1 MIPKFL
7 IPILLIIVAVILRL
21 QQKKKKMLC
30 WFSSWHQLSKYLKLD
45 HCEILGFSQMQIN
58 CEKKK
63 PITIFFFFPILWR
76 TIIQV
81 QKDVTK
87 KSRVMLVL
95 PQLITLLVTCIQ
107 ALHRIL
113 LLFTFIL
120 IIQGC
125 AWATSAVDTAYNPHP
140 NPSPLSLCCKK
151 CWFDLYQRPFLIVAP
166 EVVSKG
172 HMFDDV

>member
-30 WFSSWHQLSKYLKLD
+30 WFSSWHQLSKNLKLD

-58 CEKKK
+58 CEKKM
-63 PITIFFFFPILWR
+63 PITIFFSFFQILWR

-81 QKDVTK
+81 QKVVTK

-107 ALHRIL
+107 ALHLNLAAFYIHSNQPGRCL
-113 LLFTFIL
+113 
-120 IIQGC
+120 G
-125 AWATSAVDTAYNPHP
+125 Y
-140 NPSPLSLCCKK
+140 LS
-151 CWFDLYQRPFLIVAP
+151 CWHCL
-166 EVVSKG
+166 
-172 HMFDDV
+172 

>member
-1 MIPKFL
+1 M
-7 IPILLIIVAVILRL
+7 
-21 QQKKKKMLC
+21 
-30 WFSSWHQLSKYLKLD
+30 
-45 HCEILGFSQMQIN
+45 
-58 CEKKK
+58 
-63 PITIFFFFPILWR
+63 PITIFFSFFQILWR

-81 QKDVTK
+81 QKEVTK

-140 NPSPLSLCCKK
+140 NPSPLGLCSKNV
-151 CWFDLYQRPFLIVAP
+151 DLFYIKDLSQWLLLRVSQRNICLTMSSFFKTWRVDGA
-166 EVVSKG
+166 E
-172 HMFDDV
+172 